1 MTLIDEREGQGGE
14 RGVSACS
21 ERGQRVQARVRA
33 RAQGGVGGELAAES
47 RSDQE
52 EGRFESLSDFLLPLL
67 RSGRKLI

>member
-1 MTLIDEREGQGGE
+1 MTLIDEREGRGGE

-21 ERGQRVQARVRA
+21 ERGQRVQAR
-33 RAQGGVGGELAAES
+33 AQGGRRGGGGAAES

-52 EGRFESLSDFLLPLL
+52 KGRFESLSDFLLPLL